1 MLGLTMALG
10 TLSQFVLGALGPRI
24 IADLAIG
31 RATFGLAMTALFACG
46 FVLAPVAGGVVDRI
60 GGRRSLVGVCV
71 AAAMAMS
78 GLALATSI
86 WWFALVAAGGGVA
99 MALAN
104 PATNRVARARSSTQ
118 RRGTVV
124 GVTQAGVQ
132 AGALGAGLLAAA
144 SSWLGGWRGVAWLL
158 AAVGLAAGVLVL
170 RALPPLPHRPVA
182 DRDRADDA
190 RVRVLTRPSL
200 QTGTVAAYAVLMG
213 AGSGAVFSHLP
224 LYAFDDVGL
233 GEAAAGAIPAV
244 FGVVGMLARVQV
256 GRSADRGPGVV
267 PLLVAMGVGAA
278 GAAALLALAVTTGAA
293 ALWAGVVLFGAT
305 GVAWPAVAM
314 LTVVRTTAAGR
325 VGAAT
330 GWVATG
336 LYAGLL
342 VTPAVAGWAAEVG
355 PGYPAV
361 WWALVGSYLAAAAVA
376 GWGLPAATRRAAT

>member
-24 IADLAIG
+24 IGDLAIG
-31 RATFGLAMTALFACG
+31 RATFGLAVTALFASG
-46 FVLAPVAGGVVDRI
+46 FVLAPVAGGVVDRV

-71 AAAMAMS
+71 AAAVAMG
-78 GLALATSI
+78 GLALATSV

-104 PATNRVARARSSTQ
+104 PATNRVVRACSSRQ
-118 RRGTVV
+118 QRGTVV

-132 AGALGAGLLAAA
+132 AGALTAGLLAAT
-144 SSWLGGWRGVAWLL
+144 SGWLGGWRGVAWLL
-158 AAVGLAAGVLVL
+158 VAVGLAGVALVL
-170 RALPPLPHRPVA
+170 WVLPPLPHRPA
-182 DRDRADDA
+182 AEPDHGAGA
-190 RVRVLTRPSL
+190 WTRVLTRPSL
-200 QTGTVAAYAVLMG
+200 PTATVAIYAVLMG

-224 LYAFDDVGL
+224 LYAFGDVGL

-256 GRSADRGPGVV
+256 GRSADRGPGAV

-278 GAAALLALAVTTGAA
+278 GAAALLALAAGAGPA
-293 ALWAGVVLFGAT
+293 ALWVGVVLFGMT

-314 LTVVRTTAAGR
+314 LTVVRAAPAGR

-336 LYAGLL
+336 LFAGLL
-342 VTPAVAGWAAEVG
+342 VTPAAAGWAAEVG

-361 WWALVGSYLAAAAVA
+361 WWALVGSHLAAATVA
-376 GWGLPAATRRAAT
+376 GLGLPAAIRRAAT

>member
-24 IADLAIG
+24 IGDLAIG
-31 RATFGLAMTALFACG
+31 RATFGLAVTALFAAG
-46 FVLAPVAGGVVDRI
+46 LVLAPIAGGVVDRV

-71 AAAMAMS
+71 AAAVAMG
-78 GLALATSI
+78 GLALATSV
-86 WWFALVAAGGGVA
+86 WWFALVAVGGGVA

-104 PATNRVARARSSTQ
+104 PATNRVVRACSSRQ
-118 RRGTVV
+118 QRGTVV

-132 AGALGAGLLAAA
+132 AGALAAGLLAAA
-144 SSWLGGWRGVAWLL
+144 SGWLGGWRGVAWLL
-158 AAVGLAAGVLVL
+158 VAVGLAGVALVL
-170 RALPPLPHRPVA
+170 WVLPPLPHRLTA
-182 DRDRADDA
+182 ETDHGAGA
-190 RVRVLTRPSL
+190 WTRVLTRPSVP
-200 QTGTVAAYAVLMG
+200 TATVACYAVLMG

-224 LYAFDDVGL
+224 LYAFGDVGL

-244 FGVVGMLARVQV
+244 FGVVGMLARVQI
-256 GRSADRGPGVV
+256 GRSADRGPGAV

-278 GAAALLALAVTTGAA
+278 AAAALLALAATAGPA
-293 ALWAGVVLFGAT
+293 ALWVGVVLFGMT

-314 LTVVRTTAAGR
+314 LTVVRAAPAGR

-336 LYAGLL
+336 LFAGLL
-342 VTPAVAGWAAEVG
+342 LTPAAAGWAAEVG

-361 WWALVGSYLAAAAVA
+361 WWTLVGSHLAAAAVA
-376 GWGLPAATRRAAT
+376 RWGLPAAIRRTAT